1 MRGPERM
8 KTERAHDEPRVRHR
22 SVSRE
27 RSEVRVAIE
36 DDDGQR
42 LRDLVEDIAD
52 DEPGI
57 NDRTDVDIDRPR
69 ADAVGLREELAL
81 APDLRDD
88 EEPEPWGVTRLER
101 REERPHRLD

>member
-1 MRGPERM
+1 MR
-8 KTERAHDEPRVRHR
+8 TESAHDEPRVRHR

-36 DDDGQR
+36 DDDRQG
-42 LRDLVEDIAD
+42 LRDLVEDVPD

-57 NDRTDVDIDRPR
+57 DDRTPVDIHRPR
-69 ADAVGLREELAL
+69 ADAVRLREELPL
-81 APDLRDD
+81 APHIGDD
-88 EEPEPWGVTRLER
+88 EEPEPWSVNRLER